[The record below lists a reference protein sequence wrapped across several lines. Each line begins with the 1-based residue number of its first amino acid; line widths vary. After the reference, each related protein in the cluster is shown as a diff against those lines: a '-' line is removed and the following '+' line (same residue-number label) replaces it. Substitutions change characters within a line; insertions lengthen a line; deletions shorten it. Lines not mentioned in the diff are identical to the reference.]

1 MFSPLSRSGVWMIP
15 SCDPRWR
22 LPSWPHCPAPGKP
35 AARNPLHWRE
45 GAGPCRNVRCGMF
58 GVAVRPRYRWYNI
71 IDRYTHYVKGERW
84 DPEERWTKP
93 SEGLIFS
100 PLFLIHT
107 STKLGDVIVMFTG
120 VWFVV
125 SSSEATW
132 VYKQK
137 KPCLQA
143 NDLIHHW
150 YIYCLEFDFLIYINV
165 DIGLCLNSLRLLSL
179 V

>member
-1 MFSPLSRSGVWMIP
+1 MFSFFSRSGVWMIP

-45 GAGPCRNVRCGMF
+45 GAEPCRNVRCGMF

-84 DPEERWTKP
+84 DPEERRTKP
-93 SEGLIFS
+93 SEGLIFLS
-100 PLFLIHT
+100 LFLIHT
-107 STKLGDVIVMFTG
+107 STKLGEVIVMFTG

-132 VYKQK
+132 AYTPNYRSRGEIPKILKLAWGKAFVEVV
-137 KPCLQA
+137 A
-143 NDLIHHW
+143 MW
-150 YIYCLEFDFLIYINV
+150 
-165 DIGLCLNSLRLLSL
+165 RLAC